1 MERKISSKPV
11 DVSRLSPMMRQY
23 WKVKEQYLEQLLFFR
38 LGDFYEL
45 FFAGLEQKENKNLSE

>member
-1 MERKISSKPV
+1 MEVGKIHRNWKE
-11 DVSRLSPMMRQY
+11 PMMRQY

-45 FFAGLEQKENKNLSE
+45 FFAGLEQKENKNLNE

>member
-23 WKVKEQYLEQLLFFR
+23 WKVKEQYLEQLLF
-38 LGDFYEL
+38 LGWEIFMSC
-45 FFAGLEQKENKNLSE
+45 F